1 MRREDILSYGEYKFV
16 RIPLKG
22 IAGEEM
28 LSIVFENEEDRPLA
42 SFLLSIHERERYSE
56 ATKEKYMESATET
69 CVIEFEEDATT
80 IRKRYGDGAECIV
93 NTVLLWGLIDEWCK
107 EKQKHRERERQKK
120 KEKVSLSFQFRNLA
134 FPEGA
139 DYFVIDFFQS
149 LDLGFLEDADYF
161 SIDFEEGYEGL
172 TIFLAF
178 EAISFYPELYRA
190 FTKVLERGSDYQK
203 VVLNA
208 CSLEI
213 RPDVTEIFDESV
225 TGERKL
231 RCEINTEELFFFLLI
246 LGDEWDRRREVFW
259 KDYDA
264 LRKLGKSWEQNRQEE
279 WEKSITG
286 RIGKCFGKK
295 TIKPKGYWE
304 EWKKKLKI
312 YVYVD
317 GRELGVSIKEVETGE
332 TSREN
337 VRSYVSCFPTEMTP
351 QTVQAVIQEAYNNKV
366 CIVENAYMGRAKNGM
381 KIAMFLNDDG
391 EIHKAF
397 PLY

>member
-1 MRREDILSYGEYKFV
+1 MLSYGEYKFV

-56 ATKEKYMESATET
+56 ATKEEYMESATET

-80 IRKRYGDGAECIV
+80 IRKRYGDGAEYAV
-93 NTVLLWGLIDEWCK
+93 DTLFLWRLIEDWCA

-120 KEKVSLSFQFRNLA
+120 KERVSLSFRFRNLA
-134 FPEGA
+134 FPAGVA
-139 DYFVIDFFQS
+139 SFVIDFFQS
-149 LDLGFLEDADYF
+149 MDLDFLEDADYF

-172 TIFLAF
+172 TVFLTF

-190 FTKVLERGSDYQK
+190 FTEVLERGSDYQK

-213 RPDVTEIFDESV
+213 RPDVTGIFDESV

-231 RCEINTEELFFFLLI
+231 HCEIDTKELFFFLLI
-246 LGDEWDRRREVFW
+246 WGDEWERRREVFW
-259 KDYDA
+259 KDYDT
-264 LRKLGKSWEQNRQEE
+264 LRKLGKKWEQDRQEG
-279 WEKSITG
+279 WEESIIG
-286 RIGKCFGKK
+286 RIGKYFGKK

-312 YVYVD
+312 YVD
-317 GRELGVSIKEVETGE
+317 GRDLGVYIKEVKTGE
-332 TSREN
+332 TSGEN
-337 VRSYVSCFPTEMTP
+337 VRSYAACFPKEMTP

-366 CIVENAYMGRAKNGM
+366 CIVENSYMGRAKNGM
-381 KIAMFLNDDG
+381 KIAMFLNDAG
-391 EIHKAF
+391 EICKSF